1 MLLVMSFK
9 GEFEIEDIEKIER
22 EVSYNSLESMLSDS
36 D

>member
-9 GEFEIEDIEKIER
+9 GEFETEDIKKIKR
-22 EVSYNSLESMLSDS
+22 EVSYNSLESMLSES